1 MNLRHLDYLRSAVAL
16 GGITQAARA
25 HGVSQAAISLAM
37 QSLERE
43 LGCTLFVRQGQR
55 KLPSDRALAI
65 ARASE
70 AVALAVQRLPQAAPR
85 AQDSGRERPMLK
97 AGLAP
102 AAGLLYG
109 PMIHRALLQA
119 APAQMLSVVTGAAP
133 VMLEQLQ
140 RGELDIVIAPLPR
153 RFPMRRLDRHV
164 MYIGDPV
171 IYARMGHPL
180 QGARTLADVADADW
194 VVAGAAGT
202 PGNVIEEAFRV
213 RRWAPPRIAVQCP
226 DYRMLMRLI
235 AGSDLL
241 GVISNA
247 SLVSGD
253 EAATVCPLS
262 IREGLPRYD
271 VCLFWSG
278 HASVPSKH
286 AVEAVT
292 QALIE
297 QAGRTGSRENPP
309 SRTPA

>member
-1 MNLRHLDYLRSAVAL
+1 MNLRHLNYLRSVVAM
-16 GGITQAARA
+16 GGITQAARS
-25 HGVSQAAISLAM
+25 HGVSQAAVSLAM

-43 LGCTLFVRQGQR
+43 LGCALFVRQGQR
-55 KLPSDRALAI
+55 KLPSERALAI

-70 AVALAVQRLPQAAPR
+70 DVAHAVRRLTQATPR
-85 AQDSGRERPMLK
+85 AQDGSRERPTLK
-97 AGLAP
+97 VGLAP

-109 PMIHRALLQA
+109 PMIHRALLHG
-119 APAQMLSVVTGAAP
+119 APGQLLSVITGAAP

-180 QGARTLADVADADW
+180 QGARTLAEVADADW

-253 EAATVCPLS
+253 EAATVRPLS
-262 IREGLPRYD
+262 IRDGLPRYD

-278 HASVPSKH
+278 QATAPGRQ
-286 AVEAVT
+286 AVAAVT
-292 QALIE
+292 QALIA
-297 QAGRTGSRENPP
+297 QAGRTGSRENPSP
-309 SRTPA
+309 GTPV